1 MDSRAAKGA
10 LSRFYDDHLL
20 DDETRARIES
30 LARRDTLSEYGYD
43 PFGYSPD
50 FLKWVVPLAALVYRK
65 YFRVETFGIDNVP
78 DGPVL
83 LIANHSGQLPLDAMM
98 IVTGVVLDRHEPRA
112 VRSMVE
118 RWVPTLPFVSW
129 FMARAGQIVG
139 TRSNF
144 RRLAAQGEAI
154 LVFPEGVRGIS
165 KTFDKAYQLQ
175 EFGLGFMRLALE
187 NDLPIVPIAVIG
199 AEEQA
204 PSLYDFKALGRL
216 MGMPAFPI
224 TPTFP
229 LLGPL
234 GLLPY
239 PTRYRI
245 YFGEPM
251 RFQGDP
257 DEEDRSISSKVDV
270 VKDAISSMLDVGLR
284 NRKNIF
290 I

>member
-1 MDSRAAKGA
+1 
-10 LSRFYDDHLL
+10 
-20 DDETRARIES
+20 
-30 LARRDTLSEYGYD
+30 
-43 PFGYSPD
+43 
-50 FLKWVVPLAALVYRK
+50 
-65 YFRVETFGIDNVP
+65 
-78 DGPVL
+78 
-83 LIANHSGQLPLDAMM
+83 
-98 IVTGVVLDRHEPRA
+98 
-112 VRSMVE
+112 MVE

-144 RRLAAQGEAI
+144 RRLAEQGEAI

-204 PSLYDFKALGRL
+204 PSLYNFKALGRL

-251 RFQGDP
+251 QFEGDP
-257 DEEDRSISSKVDV
+257 DEEDRSISSKVDL
-270 VKDAISSMLDVGLR
+270 VKDAISSMLDQGLR